1 MPLRRPFPAAAAGR
15 KRCLDG
21 VMGSCQDIG
30 QSLRRS
36 PPPRR
41 KPCGHN
47 ATPPDV
53 PRCRRRAQTVLGGR
67 RGPASPRQRNAHAAR
82 LLPQLPIA
90 EILPGR
96 SRGVLC
102 PDMTPSASSAR
113 GWFSRASG
121 RVRPDPLPQTTLALP
136 PMPYRP
142 SPAVGWQAAK
152 PDPPGLAS
160 FFAPWVSFLANLRLR
175 RARHQRPEALR
186 RLIPVQP

>member
-1 MPLRRPFPAAAAGR
+1 MPFAVHRRLRSHRHLTANR
-15 KRCLDG
+15 T
-21 VMGSCQDIG
+21 GSCQDIG

-47 ATPPDV
+47 ATPPAV
-53 PRCRRRAQTVLGGR
+53 PRCRRRAQRVLGGR

-152 PDPPGLAS
+152 PDPPRACLIFCAS
-160 FFAPWVSFLANLRLR
+160 GVFSGQLPSPAGAPSA
-175 RARHQRPEALR
+175 P
-186 RLIPVQP
+186 